1 MQKYPYPDTRVSF
14 DDFFSKKI
22 TNFVKNIDNT
32 NAEKKAIYTAAFQNQ
47 SS

>member
-22 TNFVKNIDNT
+22 TKQRIV
-32 NAEKKAIYTAAFQNQ
+32 NATLLHN
-47 SS
+47 

>member
-22 TNFVKNIDNT
+22 QNI
-32 NAEKKAIYTAAFQNQ
+32 EL
-47 SS
+47 